1 MPSVTSVV
9 KKLPV
14 RLLPI
19 FILIASLAPRLPA
32 AETNAPSPST
42 TSSAP
47 FLTLTHDEALARAK
61 AENNP
66 LLLFFDGHW
75 SERAREVRPEI
86 FSTPAVTNALNDHA
100 LTLRIDVLTSPE
112 ITKLYKISHVPTLV
126 WVHADGTPGD
136 YWVNCE
142 KPDRIRT
149 ALVKKATQLPLAR
162 QNARPDDPA
171 SRYALARAL
180 IDNRFFEEAFAETRW
195 LYDDALQRESGKSAG
210 KKKSA
215 RLPTS
220 LHALKLIAE
229 LSPNHPPATTAL
241 LATFE
246 PEREKIRANKDDTA
260 AAEKFCATV
269 KAIGEPQLIWILYDE
284 TPNGKARA
292 VLRKNLPK
300 LNRFGQR

>member
-1 MPSVTSVV
+1 VNTRPRFLRILAAIITSA
-9 KKLPV
+9 
-14 RLLPI
+14 LLQIGLSQTPE
-19 FILIASLAPRLPA
+19 S
-32 AETNAPSPST
+32 SP
-42 TSSAP
+42 P
-47 FLTLTHDEALARAK
+47 FLPFTHNEALARAK
-61 AENNP
+61 AENKP

-75 SERAREVRPEI
+75 SERAREVLPEI
-86 FSTPAVTNALNDHA
+86 FSDRSVAAAINDHA
-100 LTLRIDVLTSPE
+100 LALLIDVLTAPE
-112 ITKLYKISHVPTLV
+112 ITHRYKISHVPTLV

-136 YWVNCE
+136 YWINCE

-149 ALVKKATQLPLAR
+149 ALVKRATQLPLAR
-162 QNARPDDPA
+162 NNARPDDPA

-180 IDNRFFEEAFAETRW
+180 IDNRFFDEAFAEARW
-195 LYDDALQRESGKSAG
+195 LYDDALQRESGKSA

-215 RLPTS
+215 KLPSS
-220 LHALKLIAE
+220 LDALKLIAE

-246 PEREKIRANKDDTA
+246 PEKEKIRANKDDTA

-284 TPNGKARA
+284 TPNGKART